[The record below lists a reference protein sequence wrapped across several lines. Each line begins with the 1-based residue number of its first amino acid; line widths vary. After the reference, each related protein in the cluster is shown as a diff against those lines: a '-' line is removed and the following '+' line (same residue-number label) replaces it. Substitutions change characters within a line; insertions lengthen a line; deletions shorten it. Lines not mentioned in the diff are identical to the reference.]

1 MSKKI
6 ITIAR
11 QCGSGGHEIGV
22 RLAERLNIPF
32 HDKDLVDQ
40 AIKEL
45 NLDQDEAEK
54 DQNIFADCLNKF
66 VVGYQ
71 SLYGLDRPYYLA
83 NYSTVNDQMYKSQS
97 QIIKGLAEQGPCV
110 IVGRCA
116 DYILRKRDDVLSVFI
131 CADEAERITRIEKKQ
146 EVNHERASH
155 IVKTT
160 DKGRASHYQVYT
172 EREWE
177 ATTNYDLVLN
187 VSRLGM
193 DAVVEIL
200 ARMYEA

>member
-1 MSKKI
+1 MKKI

-22 RLAERLNIPF
+22 RLAEKLNIPL
-32 HDKDLVDQ
+32 HDKDLVDK
-40 AIKEL
+40 AIKDL

-54 DQNIFADCLNKF
+54 DENIFADCLNKF
-66 VVGYQ
+66 VMGYHN
-71 SLYGLDRPYYLA
+71 LFGMDRPYYIA
-83 NYSTVNDQMYKSQS
+83 EYSTVNDQMYKAQRE
-97 QIIKGLAEQGPCV
+97 IIKGLAEQGPCV

-131 CADEAERITRIEKKQ
+131 CADEKDRIERIERVR
-146 EVNHERASH
+146 EVNHERAVH
-155 IVKTT
+155 IVETT
-160 DKGRASHYQVYT
+160 DKGRASHYKVYT

-177 ATTNYDLVLN
+177 DANNYDLVLN
-187 VSRLGM
+187 VSRLGA

-200 ARMYEA
+200 AKLYEG